1 VDVGARPAKSE
12 ACDRRNAVQL
22 DRGDD
27 RRIVGER
34 RVVGTARSSRNERER
49 PGARRDRRQPPPTG
63 VMNRNQN
70 RLTVGG
76 EARPI
81 ERSRLASRR
90 ERSHGTGTDVD
101 EHQIAADRKST
112 RLNSSHGSIS
122 YAVFC
127 LKKKNKLEKE
137 AQKNEHTL

>member
-1 VDVGARPAKSE
+1 
-12 ACDRRNAVQL
+12 
-22 DRGDD
+22 
-27 RRIVGER
+27 IVGER
-34 RVVGTARSSRNERER
+34 RVVGTVRSSRNERER
-49 PGARRDRRQPPPTG
+49 PVARRDRRQPPPTG

-101 EHQIAADRKST
+101 EHQIAATGAATQRRGGRAIGRGIAFADVGPSRHPT
-112 RLNSSHGSIS
+112 YRPPLRIPD
-122 YAVFC
+122 
-127 LKKKNKLEKE
+127 KE
-137 AQKNEHTL
+137 IRRVRSVANRDDPPDEETSVAKEPW